1 MRGGF
6 HFYKEDASVM
16 DLETVDW
23 KYDYRVS

>member
-16 DLETVDW
+16 ELKLLIG
-23 KYDYRVS
+23 KYDYRGS